1 MTREGGP
8 NASERDVEMFGCR
21 VGLFSKGKKKKRIR
35 GTENIDMFK
44 FILQCVPSSCFS
56 DHKQT
61 KQSEIKLQKGL
72 KSNNLEKA
80 FDNTESLQIA
90 WQTK

>member
-1 MTREGGP
+1 
-8 NASERDVEMFGCR
+8 
-21 VGLFSKGKKKKRIR
+21 
-35 GTENIDMFK
+35 MFK